1 MGYKIIII
9 NMKKIDEK
17 MDNFIRESD
26 SIKRIEKFLEIKTSE
41 KTQYISLIAN

>member
-9 NMKKIDEK
+9 NMKKIEK
-17 MDNFIRESD
+17 MDNFIRGSD

-41 KTQYISLIAN
+41 KT